1 MKKWWSKM
9 MDMRSYQTVV
19 LLLAKYLGKS
29 RDFGAVIETAREY
42 PHTNVYKTSLM
53 SHDLG
58 IFDLNDKKIEYNF
71 DRLMELLEYIENEQ
85 D

>member
-53 SHDLG
+53 
-58 IFDLNDKKIEYNF
+58 
-71 DRLMELLEYIENEQ
+71 
-85 D
+85 